1 MEPNETAP
9 PLQAEAQPAKS
20 IQSTTEASVKPPSAT
35 APVAEKVV
43 ISGLKKLKDLEQD
56 FLTKHRQKVTVPL
69 TLEGMLDAWNTY
81 SETVDSPSLK
91 QFMQDAELSLADE
104 RLMIRVG
111 TQMAKGMI
119 QQDSGIM
126 EYLREKLDNPDITMN
141 VEVDTTL
148 APERIMEDKGPT
160 TPKEIFVHLA
170 EKNPLLYELQKR
182 FDLTVDAS

>member
-1 MEPNETAP
+1 MEVKDLPSHLT
-9 PLQAEAQPAKS
+9 KS
-20 IQSTTEASVKPPSAT
+20 IVEEVQKQSPAEVTPI
-35 APVAEKVV
+35 AEKVV
-43 ISGLKKLKDLEQD
+43 ISGLKNLKNLEQD
-56 FLTKHRQKVTVPL
+56 FLTKHRHKVAVPL

-91 QFMQDAELSLADE
+91 QFMQDAELNLADE

-126 EYLREKLDNPDITMN
+126 EYLRDKLDNPDITMN

-148 APERIMEDKGPT
+148 APERIVEDKGPT